1 MASKQNL
8 SRLRD
13 DLLDLQL
20 RLREQAQSAVVLIVT
35 GAPAAGRSETIN
47 ELLSWLDPKHIHVH
61 AFGECEA
68 SERHRPKMWRYWQR
82 IPPRGR
88 MAFFFGGWYAD
99 LASSSGNK
107 YRKQTARAVEPIIQL
122 ESMLLRD
129 RVQVLKIHLQVDH
142 AVQKARLKSLQAN
155 KLTRWRVTDED
166 RWFAK
171 HYERAHRMAAQYIEA
186 TSTSHSPWHV
196 IDGSDEAQRSFEVG
210 SLLAGALR
218 AALAAEEASLTPSKD
233 AKPKKRKRAL
243 ARMKAP
249 SVLNAMA
256 TNEESAKKLDDEQ
269 YDRELESLQGR
280 LALLVRRAKFRKH
293 ALVLAF
299 EGMDAAGK
307 GGAIR
312 RITHALDAR
321 QYQVVPVSAPTQEEA
336 SHPYLW
342 RFWRHIPERGEIA
355 IFDRSWYGRVLV
367 ERVREFTARADW
379 ERAYDEIP
387 EFEQQLTDYGVIV
400 AKFWLSVSKQ
410 EQLSRFKEREQDPLK
425 RFKVD
430 REDWKNRELYDA
442 YKAAAAQMIEETHRP
457 DAPWFV
463 IDADNKKR
471 ARLAVLRA
479 TCEQIERRL

>member
-1 MASKQNL
+1 MSSKQNL

-13 DLLDLQL
+13 ELLDLQM
-20 RLREQAQSAVVLIVT
+20 RLREQAESAVVLIVT

-47 ELLSWLDPKHIHVH
+47 ELLSWLDPKHVHVR
-61 AFGECEA
+61 AFGECEQ
-68 SERHRPKMWRYWQR
+68 SERFRPKMWRYWQR
-82 IPPRGR
+82 IPALGR

-99 LASSSGNK
+99 LSSSRTK
-107 YRKQTARAVEPIIQL
+107 SRKLDVRAIERIVQL
-122 ESMLLRD
+122 ETMLLNEG
-129 RVQVLKIHLQVDH
+129 VHVLKVHLQVDR
-142 AVQKARLKSLQAN
+142 AVQKARLKSLTAN

-171 HYERAHRMAAQYIEA
+171 HYERARRMASRYIEA
-186 TSTSHSPWHV
+186 TTTVQAPWHV
-196 IDGSDEAQRSFEVG
+196 IDGSDEEKRYFEVG
-210 SLLAGALR
+210 S
-218 AALAAEEASLTPSKD
+218 ALAEVMRNALQARQAQLEPSKD
-233 AKPKKRKRAL
+233 GATTLRKKTSQRVKARAL
-243 ARMKAP
+243 LRA
-249 SVLNAMA
+249 SQS
-256 TNEESAKKLDDEQ
+256 TSSKKLDDEE
-269 YDRELESLQGR
+269 YEMELESLQGR
-280 LALLVRRAKFRKH
+280 LALLVRRAKFRKR

-321 QYQVVPVSAPTQEEA
+321 QYQVVPVSAPSQDEA
-336 SHPYLW
+336 AHPYLW
-342 RFWRHIPERGEIA
+342 RFWRHIPERGEIT

-367 ERVREFTARADW
+367 ERVREFTPPSEWSRAHT
-379 ERAYDEIP
+379 EIP
-387 EFEQQLTDYGVIV
+387 EFEHQLTEDGIIV

-410 EQLSRFKEREQDPLK
+410 EQLGRFEARETDPLK

-430 REDWKNRELYDA
+430 AEDWKNRELYDA
-442 YKAAAAQMIEETHRP
+442 YQRAAAEMIDKTHRP

-479 TCEQIERRL
+479 TCEEIERRL